1 MKKYRVM
8 YRQTDRQNDLNERAD
23 EVYADGWRIDLASD
37 NVVLFKH
44 TAEID
49 TPVFDVPRNRVTR
62 IQEIGAG

>member
-1 MKKYRVM
+1 MKKYRVQ
-8 YRQTDRQNDLNERAD
+8 YRQTDRQSDLNERAE
-23 EVYADGWRIDLASD
+23 EVWADGWRVDVPTD

-44 TAEID
+44 NADFD